1 MAESG
6 AVTASSTSEREFVVP
21 LSQNLQQRLGDRQY
35 EKRKGAALEVEN
47 LVKQLA
53 ESKAPADKDAIPV
66 VIDLLEKKFTRSV
79 NANFRKGGLI
89 GLAGTAIGLMHNA
102 ELYLDALIPP
112 VLHCFDDTEARVRYY
127 ACESLYNIVKVAR
140 GAILKYFNQIF
151 DGLCKLFA
159 DVDTDVKNGAHLLD
173 RLVKDIVTESE
184 VFDVDM
190 FIPLLQNNI
199 RKSNPYIRQLI
210 VGWITVLDSVPDIEM
225 LDYLPDFLDGLF
237 NMLSDG
243 NREIRQ
249 AADSALSEF
258 LREIKSTPFVDLGP
272 MVHILVAQCQS
283 KERFTRLTAATW
295 VLDFVVLGK
304 ERLVRFYA
312 ELLGAILTCISDA
325 EGEIRLVGER
335 ANADL
340 LALVKATTGDV
351 DFLPLIAKLNVEL
364 VSTYIPTR
372 LASLTWIS
380 MLLEKKPTQLS
391 SQLSALLPTLLKT
404 LSDTSDQVVS
414 LNLEVLARLSTNL
427 TQLEFS
433 KVLQAVIQ
441 LFATDARLL
450 EKRGSL
456 IVRKLCTLLDAKSI
470 YMVFATVLSSHE
482 DLDYVSLMV
491 HTLNLILLTANEL
504 EHLRAVLRRSFE
516 PKASKDD
523 VDVFTTLYK
532 TWCHNPVSTFS
543 LCLLAQSYELSSALV
558 EIDASVGFLMQIDKL
573 VQLLESPI
581 FIQLRLQLLETHAT
595 YHVNL
600 MKSMYGLLMLLP
612 QSMALLNQNVEEEK
626 APILAKRVTSQ
637 MREISKDKST
647 TNASK
652 LSAKEKRAREEKDMV
667 IPSHL
672 TMAQDKALRGIA
684 TKGVV
689 ALFNA
694 IAKHQHG
701 QQQQDGSKQI
711 KSLSKDSFLG
721 LLKQQGKHKEA
732 AQPED
737 GSEGEEDKS
746 NWSVVQDDYMMGA
759 KLKDFDKDDDV
770 ANEDEEVWN
779 AAHDQLD
786 SDNEDGSNKKG
797 KANGAKKGGNH
808 NAKKKGGNHKAQKKQ
823 RTR

>member
-1 MAESG
+1 MAESSS
-6 AVTASSTSEREFVVP
+6 VTASASDREFIVP

-53 ESKAPADKDAIPV
+53 ESKVPSDKDAIPV
-66 VIDLLEKKFTRSV
+66 IIDLLEKKFTRSV

-112 VLHCFDDTEARVRYY
+112 VLHCFDDSEARVRYY

-190 FIPLLQNNI
+190 FIPLLHKYI
-199 RKSNPYIRQLI
+199 RMTNPYIRQLL

-225 LDYLPDFLDGLF
+225 LDWLPEFLDGLF

-272 MVHILVAQCQS
+272 MVNILVAQCQS

-295 VLDFVVLGK
+295 VHEFVVLGK

-312 ELLGAILTCISDA
+312 ELLGAILNCISDA

-351 DFLPLIAKLNVEL
+351 DFLPLLAKLNTEL
-364 VSTYIPTR
+364 SSSHIATR
-372 LASLTWIS
+372 LAALAWIS
-380 MLLEKKPTQLS
+380 MLLEKKPAQLS
-391 SQLSALLPTLLKT
+391 SHLSALLPTLLKT
-404 LSDTSDQVVS
+404 LSDQADAVVS
-414 LNLEVLARLSTNL
+414 LDLEVLARLSTNL
-427 TQLEFS
+427 SQIEFS

-470 YMVFATVLSSHE
+470 YMVVATVLSTYE
-482 DLDYVSLMV
+482 DLDFVSLMV

-504 EHLRAVLRRSFE
+504 EQLRAVLRRSFDA
-516 PKASKDD
+516 KASKDD
-523 VDVFTTLYK
+523 IDVFTTLYK

-543 LCLLAQSYELSSALV
+543 LCLLAQSYELSSSLIVKLYPFATPV
-558 EIDASVGFLMQIDKL
+558 AEIDASVGFLMQIDKL

-581 FIQLRLQLLETHAT
+581 FIQLRLQLLETQAP
-595 YHVNL
+595 YHINL

-612 QSMALLNQNVEEEK
+612 QSSAFRTLRDR
-626 APILAKRVTSQ
+626 LASVTS
-637 MREISKDKST
+637 MAMAISKPQPPYVAPVA
-647 TNASK
+647 ASP
-652 LSAKEKRAREEKDMV
+652 EKKDV
-667 IPSHL
+667 GGIPVSSIQVGVSIPMLLGHFDAVQL
-672 TMAQDKALRGIA
+672 QH
-684 TKGVV
+684 TK
-689 ALFNA
+689 
-694 IAKHQHG
+694 QR
-701 QQQQDGSKQI
+701 QQQ
-711 KSLSKDSFLG
+711 L
-721 LLKQQGKHKEA
+721 
-732 AQPED
+732 
-737 GSEGEEDKS
+737 
-746 NWSVVQDDYMMGA
+746 
-759 KLKDFDKDDDV
+759 
-770 ANEDEEVWN
+770 
-779 AAHDQLD
+779 
-786 SDNEDGSNKKG
+786 
-797 KANGAKKGGNH
+797 
-808 NAKKKGGNHKAQKKQ
+808 AQKSVLHHQGTAAAGKE
-823 RTR
+823 

>member
-1 MAESG
+1 
-6 AVTASSTSEREFVVP
+6 
-21 LSQNLQQRLGDRQY
+21 
-35 EKRKGAALEVEN
+35 
-47 LVKQLA
+47 
-53 ESKAPADKDAIPV
+53 
-66 VIDLLEKKFTRSV
+66 
-79 NANFRKGGLI
+79 
-89 GLAGTAIGLMHNA
+89 
-102 ELYLDALIPP
+102 
-112 VLHCFDDTEARVRYY
+112 
-127 ACESLYNIVKVAR
+127 
-140 GAILKYFNQIF
+140 
-151 DGLCKLFA
+151 
-159 DVDTDVKNGAHLLD
+159 
-173 RLVKDIVTESE
+173 
-184 VFDVDM
+184 
-190 FIPLLQNNI
+190 
-199 RKSNPYIRQLI
+199 
-210 VGWITVLDSVPDIEM
+210 
-225 LDYLPDFLDGLF
+225 
-237 NMLSDG
+237 
-243 NREIRQ
+243 
-249 AADSALSEF
+249 
-258 LREIKSTPFVDLGP
+258 
-272 MVHILVAQCQS
+272 
-283 KERFTRLTAATW
+283 
-295 VLDFVVLGK
+295 
-304 ERLVRFYA
+304 
-312 ELLGAILTCISDA
+312 
-325 EGEIRLVGER
+325 
-335 ANADL
+335 
-340 LALVKATTGDV
+340 
-351 DFLPLIAKLNVEL
+351 
-364 VSTYIPTR
+364 
-372 LASLTWIS
+372 
-380 MLLEKKPTQLS
+380 
-391 SQLSALLPTLLKT
+391 
-404 LSDTSDQVVS
+404 
-414 LNLEVLARLSTNL
+414 
-427 TQLEFS
+427 
-433 KVLQAVIQ
+433 
-441 LFATDARLL
+441 
-450 EKRGSL
+450 
-456 IVRKLCTLLDAKSI
+456 
-470 YMVFATVLSSHE
+470 MVFATVLSSHE

-737 GSEGEEDKS
+737 GSEGEDKS

>member
-1 MAESG
+1 MAESS
-6 AVTASSTSEREFVVP
+6 AVSASEREFIVP

-35 EKRKGAALEVEN
+35 EKRKGAALELEN

-53 ESKAPADKDAIPV
+53 ESKNPADKDAIPI

-112 VLHCFDDTEARVRYY
+112 VLHCFDDSEARVR
-127 ACESLYNIVKVAR
+127 LYNIVKVAR

-199 RKSNPYIRQLI
+199 RKTNPYIRQLI

-243 NREIRQ
+243 NREIRQVHDCPVHSNRHNRVLQ

-404 LSDTSDQVVS
+404 LRYT
-414 LNLEVLARLSTNL
+414 
-427 TQLEFS
+427 
-433 KVLQAVIQ
+433 
-441 LFATDARLL
+441 

-456 IVRKLCTLLDAKSI
+456 IVRKLCALLDAKSI

-504 EHLRAVLRRSFE
+504 EHLRAVLRRCFDS
-516 PKASKDD
+516 KASKED
-523 VDVFTTLYK
+523 VEVFTTLYK

-558 EIDASVGFLMQIDKL
+558 LKL
-573 VQLLESPI
+573 YPFSRATLLP
-581 FIQLRLQLLETHAT
+581 FVR
-595 YHVNL
+595 
-600 MKSMYGLLMLLP
+600 KGLLNLFSP
-612 QSMALLNQNVEEEK
+612 

-647 TNASK
+647 TKESK
-652 LSAKEKRAREEKDMV
+652 MSAKEKRAREEKDMV

-672 TMAQDKALRGIA
+672 TMVQDKALRGIA

-701 QQQQDGSKQI
+701 QQQQDGYGLCHYIGSPNQTDMMFRSKQI

-721 LLKQQGKHKEA
+721 LLKQQGKKMETPA
-732 AQPED
+732 PQDDCSDDTA
-737 GSEGEEDKS
+737 DKS
-746 NWSVVQDDYMMGA
+746 SWSVVQDDYMMGA
-759 KLKDFDKDDDV
+759 KMKDFDMDDEV
-770 ANEDEEVWN
+770 ANEDQDVWN
-779 AAHDQLD
+779 AAHDHLD
-786 SDNEDGSNKKG
+786 SDNEDGGKNQKNKAKG
-797 KANGAKKGGNH
+797 HPKKGG
-808 NAKKKGGNHKAQKKQ
+808 GHKPTKKQ

>member
-1 MAESG
+1 MADQLI
-6 AVTASSTSEREFVVP
+6 TASSSSSSQDREFIVP

-47 LVKQLA
+47 LVKQLS
-53 ESKAPADKDAIPV
+53 ESKSSQDKDAIPV
-66 VIDLLEKKFTRSV
+66 IIDLLEKKFTRSV

-112 VLHCFDDTEARVRYY
+112 VLHCFDDSEARVRYY

-190 FIPLLQNNI
+190 FIPLLHKHI
-199 RKSNPYIRQLI
+199 KMTNPYIRQLL

-225 LDYLPDFLDGLF
+225 LDWLPEFLDGLF

-272 MVHILVAQCQS
+272 MVSILVSQCQS

-295 VLDFVVLGK
+295 VHDFVVLGK

-312 ELLGAILTCISDA
+312 DLLGAILNCISDA
-325 EGEIRLVGER
+325 EGEIRGVGER
-335 ANADL
+335 ANTEL
-340 LALVKATTGDV
+340 LALVKATAGDV
-351 DFLPLIAKLNVEL
+351 DSLPLMAKLSTEL
-364 VSTYIPTR
+364 VSPHIATR
-372 LASLTWIS
+372 LAALAWIS
-380 MLLEKKPTQLS
+380 MLLEKEPAQLTAQLS
-391 SQLSALLPTLLKT
+391 SFLPTLLNT
-404 LSDTSDQVVS
+404 LNDTADQVVS
-414 LNLEVLARLSTNL
+414 LDLEVLARLSLNL
-427 TQLEFS
+427 KPVEFS
-433 KVLQAVIQ
+433 NLLQAVIQ

-456 IVRKLCTLLDAKSI
+456 IIRKLCTLLEAKSI
-470 YMVFATVLSSHE
+470 YMVVATVLATHD
-482 DLDYVSLMV
+482 DLDFVSLMV

-504 EHLRAVLRRSFE
+504 EQLRAILRRSFDA
-516 PKASKDD
+516 KASKED
-523 VDVFTTLYK
+523 VDVFTTIFK

-543 LCLLAQSYELSSALV
+543 LCLLAQSYELSSSLIQKFS

-581 FIQLRLQLLETHAT
+581 FIQLRLQLLETHAP
-595 YHVNL
+595 YHINL

-612 QSMALLNQNVEEEK
+612 QESLC
-626 APILAKRVTSQ
+626 T
-637 MREISKDKST
+637 
-647 TNASK
+647 
-652 LSAKEKRAREEKDMV
+652 
-667 IPSHL
+667 
-672 TMAQDKALRGIA
+672 
-684 TKGVV
+684 
-689 ALFNA
+689 FN
-694 IAKHQHG
+694 
-701 QQQQDGSKQI
+701 
-711 KSLSKDSFLG
+711 
-721 LLKQQGKHKEA
+721 
-732 AQPED
+732 
-737 GSEGEEDKS
+737 
-746 NWSVVQDDYMMGA
+746 NY
-759 KLKDFDKDDDV
+759 
-770 ANEDEEVWN
+770 
-779 AAHDQLD
+779 
-786 SDNEDGSNKKG
+786 
-797 KANGAKKGGNH
+797 
-808 NAKKKGGNHKAQKKQ
+808 
-823 RTR
+823 

>member
-6 AVTASSTSEREFVVP
+6 AVTTSSTSEREFVVP

-558 EIDASVGFLMQIDKL
+558 LKFSEIDASVGFLMQIDKL

-612 QSMALLNQNVEEEK
+612 QSSAFRTLRDRLASVTSMAMAISRPQYQPPPPPPASPATSTEKKEGVVGVSVPTLLAHFDAVQAKHTALRQHVLAQKSVIRQPSALL
-626 APILAKRVTSQ
+626 P
-637 MREISKDKST
+637 ST
-647 TNASK
+647 T
-652 LSAKEKRAREEKDMV
+652 
-667 IPSHL
+667 
-672 TMAQDKALRGIA
+672 
-684 TKGVV
+684 
-689 ALFNA
+689 
-694 IAKHQHG
+694 
-701 QQQQDGSKQI
+701 
-711 KSLSKDSFLG
+711 
-721 LLKQQGKHKEA
+721 
-732 AQPED
+732 
-737 GSEGEEDKS
+737 
-746 NWSVVQDDYMMGA
+746 
-759 KLKDFDKDDDV
+759 
-770 ANEDEEVWN
+770 
-779 AAHDQLD
+779 
-786 SDNEDGSNKKG
+786 
-797 KANGAKKGGNH
+797 
-808 NAKKKGGNHKAQKKQ
+808 
-823 RTR
+823 

>member
-6 AVTASSTSEREFVVP
+6 AVTTSSTSEREFVVP

-543 LCLLAQSYELSSALV
+543 LCLLAQS

-612 QSMALLNQNVEEEK
+612 QSSAFRTLRDRLASVTSMAMAISRPQYQPPPPPPASPATSTEKKEGVVGVSVPTLLAHFDAVQAKHTALRQHVLAQKSVIRQPSALL
-626 APILAKRVTSQ
+626 P
-637 MREISKDKST
+637 ST
-647 TNASK
+647 T
-652 LSAKEKRAREEKDMV
+652 
-667 IPSHL
+667 
-672 TMAQDKALRGIA
+672 
-684 TKGVV
+684 
-689 ALFNA
+689 
-694 IAKHQHG
+694 
-701 QQQQDGSKQI
+701 
-711 KSLSKDSFLG
+711 
-721 LLKQQGKHKEA
+721 
-732 AQPED
+732 
-737 GSEGEEDKS
+737 
-746 NWSVVQDDYMMGA
+746 
-759 KLKDFDKDDDV
+759 
-770 ANEDEEVWN
+770 
-779 AAHDQLD
+779 
-786 SDNEDGSNKKG
+786 
-797 KANGAKKGGNH
+797 
-808 NAKKKGGNHKAQKKQ
+808 
-823 RTR
+823 

>member
-612 QSMALLNQNVEEEK
+612 QNVEEEK

-770 ANEDEEVWN
+770 TNEDDEVWN

>member
-1 MAESG
+1 MAESS
-6 AVTASSTSEREFVVP
+6 AVSASEREFIVP

-35 EKRKGAALEVEN
+35 EKRKGAALELEN

-53 ESKAPADKDAIPV
+53 ESKNPADKDAIPI

-112 VLHCFDDTEARVRYY
+112 VLHCFDDSEARVRYY

-199 RKSNPYIRQLI
+199 RKTNPYIRQLI

-427 TQLEFS
+427 SQLEFS

-456 IVRKLCTLLDAKSI
+456 IVRKLCALLDAKSI

-504 EHLRAVLRRSFE
+504 EHLRAVLRRCFDS
-516 PKASKDD
+516 KASKED
-523 VDVFTTLYK
+523 VEVFTTLYK

-558 EIDASVGFLMQIDKL
+558 LKL
-573 VQLLESPI
+573 YPFSRATLLP
-581 FIQLRLQLLETHAT
+581 FVR
-595 YHVNL
+595 
-600 MKSMYGLLMLLP
+600 KGLLNLFLPVRSMLP
-612 QSMALLNQNVEEEK
+612 SD
-626 APILAKRVTSQ
+626 S
-637 MREISKDKST
+637 SCKST
-647 TNASK
+647 SSSNS
-652 LSAKEKRAREEKDMV
+652 SSH
-667 IPSHL
+667 PSSSSYVCSCSRH
-672 TMAQDKALRGIA
+672 
-684 TKGVV
+684 
-689 ALFNA
+689 
-694 IAKHQHG
+694 
-701 QQQQDGSKQI
+701 
-711 KSLSKDSFLG
+711 
-721 LLKQQGKHKEA
+721 
-732 AQPED
+732 
-737 GSEGEEDKS
+737 
-746 NWSVVQDDYMMGA
+746 
-759 KLKDFDKDDDV
+759 
-770 ANEDEEVWN
+770 
-779 AAHDQLD
+779 
-786 SDNEDGSNKKG
+786 
-797 KANGAKKGGNH
+797 
-808 NAKKKGGNHKAQKKQ
+808 
-823 RTR
+823 TRHTISIS

>member
-6 AVTASSTSEREFVVP
+6 AVTTSSTSEREFVVP

-612 QSMALLNQNVEEEK
+612 Q
-626 APILAKRVTSQ
+626 

-737 GSEGEEDKS
+737 GSEGEDKS

-808 NAKKKGGNHKAQKKQ
+808 NAKKKGGNNKAQKKQ

>member
-1 MAESG
+1 
-6 AVTASSTSEREFVVP
+6 SSTSEREFVVP

-612 QSMALLNQNVEEEK
+612 Q
-626 APILAKRVTSQ
+626 
-637 MREISKDKST
+637 
-647 TNASK
+647 
-652 LSAKEKRAREEKDMV
+652 
-667 IPSHL
+667 
-672 TMAQDKALRGIA
+672 
-684 TKGVV
+684 
-689 ALFNA
+689 
-694 IAKHQHG
+694 
-701 QQQQDGSKQI
+701 
-711 KSLSKDSFLG
+711 
-721 LLKQQGKHKEA
+721 
-732 AQPED
+732 
-737 GSEGEEDKS
+737 
-746 NWSVVQDDYMMGA
+746 
-759 KLKDFDKDDDV
+759 
-770 ANEDEEVWN
+770 
-779 AAHDQLD
+779 
-786 SDNEDGSNKKG
+786 
-797 KANGAKKGGNH
+797 
-808 NAKKKGGNHKAQKKQ
+808 
-823 RTR
+823 